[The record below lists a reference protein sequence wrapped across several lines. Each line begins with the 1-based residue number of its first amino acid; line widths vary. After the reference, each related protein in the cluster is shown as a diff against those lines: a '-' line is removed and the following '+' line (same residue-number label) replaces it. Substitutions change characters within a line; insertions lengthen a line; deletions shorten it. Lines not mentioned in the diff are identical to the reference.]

1 MPSAPRRPV
10 GPPSPTH
17 RTAFAILPWLLM
29 LLPIGLVAATVL
41 TYALNLPYW
50 DDYLVQ
56 QQLLLLKSQ
65 PSGRQ
70 KLLHLFDQHWEHRIV
85 WTRLLFAGWY
95 KLTGTLNYYG
105 LTLVGVSGLLALFG
119 LLATIFRQTTR
130 LPWKYLIPVPFWL
143 FTLQSHENLLWAMA
157 SNQNFWIL
165 VFALGSFYALAQQTT
180 FSRWLALGLAV
191 LATYTSG
198 NGALVFVAGGMLLV
212 WQMITNSTKRKP
224 GQSLISRWTF
234 VGIWAIVALM
244 SIGGYFYH
252 YNRITFFPSPFRY
265 PFTDW
270 IKAYFVFFGAFADP
284 FPYSGAGAYGYEN
297 PIWITIILGAIL
309 VLVGGY
315 LLIMNVR
322 KEWQNRPLV
331 QLSTVY
337 SPLPERRTNTAHFF
351 LATLLFLL
359 ATAAIT
365 VYSRVG
371 FAGPGYLLQGRY
383 KIYSALMLSVVYL
396 YVLARFGKTKKPI
409 FRWAW
414 VGVVMLTIGQSL
426 LADYLCLE
434 GIVNQHRRTTA
445 EYFNY
450 LVNTPTEQQRAN
462 SSVFVPTEPTFF
474 GGQTAQL
481 SVRSWLTAPAT
492 TNLDTFDTQRFMYW
506 INKSN
511 TVNPTLQQ
519 PTDGTY
525 IYMTSGEHTYLFPA
539 RPLRPAPAAL
549 SGFEGYFR
557 PEGIRAQ
564 VLQEHLQPGQYRFG
578 LLTNRGGQL
587 RLSMTNQTVIF
598 TSL

>member
-1 MPSAPRRPV
+1 MPTV
-10 GPPSPTH
+10 
-17 RTAFAILPWLLM
+17 RTLFAWLLI
-29 LLPIGLVAATVL
+29 LLPIGIVAATVL

-65 PSGRQ
+65 PTGRQ

-95 KLTGTLNYYG
+95 KLTGVLNYYG
-105 LTLVGVSGLLALFG
+105 LTLVGVSGLLVLFG
-119 LLATIFRQTTR
+119 LLATIFRQTTK
-130 LPWKYLIPVPFWL
+130 LPWVYLAPVPFWL

-157 SNQNFWIL
+157 SIQNFWIL
-165 VFALGSFYALAQQTT
+165 VFALGSFYALAQQTS
-180 FSRWLALGLAV
+180 FWRWIALGLAV

-198 NGALVFVAGGMLLV
+198 NGALVFVAGGVVLF
-212 WQMITNSTKRKP
+212 WQTISQRKATKV
-224 GQSLISRWTF
+224 SRPFMDQWGF
-234 VGIWAIVALM
+234 AGLWAVVALL
-244 SIGGYFYH
+244 SIGGYFYQ

-265 PFTDW
+265 PFIDW
-270 IKAYFVFFGAFADP
+270 VKAYFVFFGAFSDP

-297 PIWITIILGAIL
+297 PLWLTIILGAIL
-309 VLVGGY
+309 VGVSVFGLIEVGKGGGGRKGEKGY
-315 LLIMNVR
+315 SV
-322 KEWQNRPLV
+322 PSS
-331 QLSTVY
+331 LSFPS
-337 SPLPERRTNTAHFF
+337 SPSSLSSSSSFF

-396 YVLARFGKTKKPI
+396 YVLARFGQSKKPL
-409 FRWAW
+409 FQWGWA
-414 VGVVMLTIGQSL
+414 GVALLTIGQSL

-434 GIVNQHRRTTA
+434 GIINQHRRTTA

-450 LVNTPTEQQRAN
+450 LVNTPTDQQRAFN
-462 SSVFVPTEPTFF
+462 SVFVPTDPTFY

-481 SVRSWLTAPAT
+481 SAKSWKTIPTT
-492 TNLDTFDTQRFMYW
+492 TNFDSFDTQRFMYL
-506 INKSN
+506 IEKSN
-511 TVNPTLQQ
+511 TVNPSPEH

-525 IYMTSGEHTYLFPA
+525 IYMTSADHTYLFPA
-539 RPLRPAPAAL
+539 RPLRPAPIAL
-549 SGFEGYFR
+549 SGFDDYFR

-564 VLQEHLQPGQYRFG
+564 VLQEHLKPGQYRFG

-587 RLSMTNQTVIF
+587 KLSMTNQTVTF